1 MLWNPL
7 TRWAAAKLNGLTS
20 YVPPP
25 PRGDGEPPRRILLV
39 HAHPCDDSLSAALA
53 DAVVAGARDGGH
65 ELRRHALYA
74 ERYPCALTSEE
85 RSSYFDVS
93 RGTQRCPP
101 ETRRALDD
109 LRWCDSLVLV
119 YPTWWKRPPRPLT
132 PATAGPRP
140 REHAPAGAQVVQ
152 HARDAQRLVR
162 QDPRPRP
169 RRRVGLPKARRRVER
184 GARGARAAPHKRQ
197 ADSRGVHVR
206 AACPHICP
214 RARPQPA
221 PWSPAGMAHR
231 ITSRCSLATTVEIR
245 CGHRATCG
253 GPPAHAACA
262 CRDVHAL
269 AQVATA
275 LRAVFDPAC
284 TCKWLGL
291 YRMDDAGP
299 QERMSFVEHVRTTI
313 ARDF

>member
-25 PRGDGEPPRRILLV
+25 PRGDDEPPRRILLV

-119 YPTWWKRPPRPLT
+119 YPTW
-132 PATAGPRP
+132 
-140 REHAPAGAQVVQ
+140 
-152 HARDAQRLVR
+152 
-162 QDPRPRP
+162 
-169 RRRVGLPKARRRVER
+169 
-184 GARGARAAPHKRQ
+184 
-197 ADSRGVHVR
+197 
-206 AACPHICP
+206 
-214 RARPQPA
+214 
-221 PWSPAGMAHR
+221 
-231 ITSRCSLATTVEIR
+231 
-245 CGHRATCG
+245 
-253 GPPAHAACA
+253 
-262 CRDVHAL
+262 
-269 AQVATA
+269 
-275 LRAVFDPAC
+275 
-284 TCKWLGL
+284 
-291 YRMDDAGP
+291 
-299 QERMSFVEHVRTTI
+299 
-313 ARDF
+313 